1 DGDRR
6 NQKRGLR
13 VHYLPQFFSGGAGND
28 AASYS
33 NPTQN
38 IVDKF
43 EVINGDAAYP
53 VDDPRSGY
61 DPQHPF
67 TNRDPRFYNNILV
80 PGELWGVNNAGKQI
94 YQELYV
100 DGRDYNNAT
109 TSNHTRHRV
118 ASGYVCKKYIWP
130 EANQFAAQYDR
141 YNLNTIYIRVA
152 QVYLDYAEAMN
163 EAYGPD
169 VDPEGFG
176 LTAVQAVNT
185 VRNRVGMPD
194 VLSEFTAD
202 KETFRDR
209 IRDERAV
216 ELMWENHR
224 WHDLRRWMI
233 AEEVFNQPIRGIRAT
248 PPAGHRQI

>member
-1 DGDRR
+1 YAHETLQYIQSGAGHRFRLMDGDEYRQTFYHEGVQASDESIWYNMDGDRR
-6 NQKRGLR
+6 DQKRGLR

-130 EANQFAAQYDR
+130 EAN
-141 YNLNTIYIRVA
+141 
-152 QVYLDYAEAMN
+152 
-163 EAYGPD
+163 
-169 VDPEGFG
+169 
-176 LTAVQAVNT
+176 
-185 VRNRVGMPD
+185 
-194 VLSEFTAD
+194 
-202 KETFRDR
+202 
-209 IRDERAV
+209 
-216 ELMWENHR
+216 
-224 WHDLRRWMI
+224 
-233 AEEVFNQPIRGIRAT
+233 
-248 PPAGHRQI
+248 